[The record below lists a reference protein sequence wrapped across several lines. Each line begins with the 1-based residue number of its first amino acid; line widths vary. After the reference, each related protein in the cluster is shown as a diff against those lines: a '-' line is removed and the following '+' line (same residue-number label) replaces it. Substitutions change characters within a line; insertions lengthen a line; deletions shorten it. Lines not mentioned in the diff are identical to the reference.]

1 MLLACCWGLYHMQ
14 LHLDD
19 RLDPS
24 LSGKVLTVSGTVSSI
39 PADYGDVIRFLFE
52 PEQPAQDE
60 GLPGTLI
67 VNWYRDHPQLHVGE
81 FWQLDLRLKPPWGRV
96 NFQGSDKER
105 WLFAR
110 GIGGSASVR
119 SGHRLA
125 EADPFRFVANSIRE
139 KVLEA
144 ISLQVL
150 DERQR
155 GVIQALATADT
166 SGLQAG
172 DRRLLAATGTSHLLA
187 ISGLHIGLA
196 AAGGM
201 WVSRLALF
209 LLPVSSMGAL
219 TLMLTVSGGLVAAG
233 MYSALAGFGTP
244 TVRSLVMLATAL
256 LAVMMYRTI
265 HPARAWLLSL
275 VAILLLVPLAPLGAG
290 AWFSFLAVAALLL
303 MFVPR
308 TGKSGAM
315 KTLLLA
321 QTAVILVLLPVSAAW
336 FYSFSPSGYLANLVA
351 IPWVSLLVVPLVLS
365 GLAALPASDV
375 LAGLLWS
382 GAGQAS
388 FLLLQFLELLEF
400 VQGQLSTLPPPNLLQ
415 ATLALIGACVL
426 LLPRGIAARWMGIF
440 LIVPLFFPPAPRTP
454 AGAIEMEVLDVGQGT
469 AVLLSSGGH
478 SLLYDSGPGDG
489 NGRDLVAGVIAP
501 ALARLGKDAPQQV
514 VISHGDM
521 DHAGGLASIRKRYP
535 DAGYFMNLHGQ
546 GEFTAGCRTPL
557 QWRWPGAEL
566 LVLHPSSG
574 LPYLGN
580 DSSCVISAGSA
591 SNRIL
596 LSGDISGRVENR
608 LVLDGLP
615 GHRVALVPHHGSTSS
630 SSHAFI
636 RRAQPEVVIAT
647 TGIGNRFG
655 FPRDEIS
662 QRYRAQG
669 IYFWSTGD
677 CGALRL
683 TLNSDGSLQASSARR
698 QRDRVWRWPADVNCP

>member
-1 MLLACCWGLYHMQ
+1 MLLACCWGLYHIQ
-14 LHLDD
+14 FHLDD

-24 LSGKVLTVSGTVSSI
+24 LSGEVLTVAGTVTSI
-39 PADYGDVIRFLFE
+39 PADYGAMIRFLFE
-52 PEQPAQDE
+52 PEPSTQDE
-60 GLPGTLI
+60 GLPRTLL
-67 VNWYRDHPQLHVGE
+67 VSWYRDRPQLHVGE
-81 FWQLDLRLKPPWGRV
+81 YWQLDLRLKPPWGRV
-96 NFQGSDKER
+96 NFQGADKER

-110 GIGGSASVR
+110 GIGGIASVR

-125 EADPFRFVANSIRE
+125 EYDSFRFFANSIRE
-139 KVLEA
+139 EVLQQ
-144 ISLQVL
+144 ISLQVG

-166 SGLQAG
+166 SGLQAD

-201 WVSRLALF
+201 WVSRLALLF
-209 LLPVSSMGAL
+209 LPVSSMGAL
-219 TLMLTVSGGLVAAG
+219 TLMLTVSGGLFTAG
-233 MYSALAGFGTP
+233 VYSALAGFGTP
-244 TVRSLVMLATAL
+244 TVRSVLMLATAL
-256 LAVMMYRTI
+256 LAVVMHRAI
-265 HPARAWLLSL
+265 HPGRAWLLSL
-275 VAILLLVPLAPLGAG
+275 VAVLLLDPFAPLGAG

-308 TGKSGAM
+308 MGPSGAIR
-315 KTLLLA
+315 TLLLA

-365 GLAALPASDV
+365 GLAVLPVSDL

-388 FLLLQFLELLEF
+388 SILFKFLGLLDLA
-400 VQGQLSTLPPPNLLQ
+400 QGQLSALPPPTLLQ
-415 ATLALIGACVL
+415 AALAFIGACVL
-426 LLPRGIAARWMGIF
+426 LLPRGIAARWMGVF
-440 LIVPLFFPPAPRTP
+440 LIIPLFFPPAPRTP
-454 AGAIEMEVLDVGQGT
+454 NGVIEMEVLDVGQGT
-469 AVLLSSGGH
+469 AVLLSSDGH

-501 ALARLGKDAPQQV
+501 ALARLGKEAPQQV

-521 DHAGGLASIRKRYP
+521 DHAGGMASIRKRYP
-535 DAGYFMNLHGQ
+535 NADYFTNLKGQ
-546 GEFTAGCRTPL
+546 GDFTPGCRTPFK
-557 QWRWPGAEL
+557 WGWPGTEF
-566 LVLHPSSG
+566 VIMHPSAG

-580 DSSCVISAGSA
+580 DSSCVISAGSG

-596 LSGDISGRVENR
+596 LSGDISSRVENR
-608 LVLDGLP
+608 LMLNGLP
-615 GHRVALVPHHGSTSS
+615 SHRVALVPHHGSTSS

-636 RRAQPEVVIAT
+636 RQLQPEVAIAT
-647 TGIGNRFG
+647 AGLGNRFA

-662 QRYRAQG
+662 LRYRAQG
-669 IYFWSTGD
+669 SLFWSTSD

-683 TLNSDGSLQASSARR
+683 TLRPEGALQASSARR